1 MFYRVR
7 RRVDGVHSCQ
17 TLQRALSTSPRRLQ
31 VEPSLD
37 AEIFTA
43 CRAVAGADDAPTGL
57 EIVDLLAQL
66 LVEGE
71 RFVEFNECFVKPVL
85 QHANLFLHGA
95 V

>member
-43 CRAVAGADDAPTGL
+43 CRAAWDGPGATNALAVAAMAAHTMSL
-57 EIVDLLAQL
+57 MIVLSMQD
-66 LVEGE
+66 
-71 RFVEFNECFVKPVL
+71 RD
-85 QHANLFLHGA
+85 HSR
-95 V
+95 